1 MINIDTVYQKVL
13 ALANKEQRGYI
24 TPQDFNLF
32 ADHAQKEIFEQYF
45 YDLNQFSR
53 VPGNQT
59 KYADAISMLK
69 EKISRFERYDQAATI
84 LNQYGDINLEEDFP
98 KMYRLTM
105 VRVIYRSKPKFV
117 YIGEENPISFSKAEH
132 ISLSELSNIGNSSLA
147 AWSRRRPVYTQYTTN
162 TSGRNRIKVYP
173 YPSFEETYSTGSR
186 AGQLKDRVVVSYI
199 ESPETPNWTYQIV
212 NQKPFF
218 NDNVETQHFELHES
232 DEQELV
238 YRVLAMAGV
247 SLEKPELTQVAASLQ
262 GAAVQQEKQ

>member
-24 TPQDFNLF
+24 TPKDFNLF

-69 EKISRFERYDQAATI
+69 EKISRFERYDRQAT
-84 LNQYGDINLEEDFP
+84 LLSKYGDINLEEDFP

-105 VRVIYRSKPKFV
+105 VRVSYKSKPKFI
-117 YIGEENPISFSKAEH
+117 YIGEENPSNMTKAEH
-132 ISLSELSNIGNSSLA
+132 ISLSELTSIGNSSLA
-147 AWSRRRPVYTQYTTN
+147 RYSRRRPVYTQYTTS
-162 TSGRNRIKVYP
+162 TVGRNRIKVYP
-173 YPSFEETYSTGSR
+173 YPSNTEMYADGR
-186 AGQLKDRVVVSYI
+186 IKDRVLVSYI
-199 ESPETPNWTYQIV
+199 QSPEKPNWTYQIV
-212 NQKPFF
+212 NKKPFF
-218 NDNVETQHFELHES
+218 DDNVETQHFELHES

>member
-1 MINIDTVYQKVL
+1 M
-13 ALANKEQRGYI
+13 
-24 TPQDFNLF
+24 
-32 ADHAQKEIFEQYF
+32 
-45 YDLNQFSR
+45 
-53 VPGNQT
+53 
-59 KYADAISMLK
+59 
-69 EKISRFERYDQAATI
+69 
-84 LNQYGDINLEEDFP
+84 
-98 KMYRLTM
+98 
-105 VRVIYRSKPKFV
+105 
-117 YIGEENPISFSKAEH
+117 
-132 ISLSELSNIGNSSLA
+132 A